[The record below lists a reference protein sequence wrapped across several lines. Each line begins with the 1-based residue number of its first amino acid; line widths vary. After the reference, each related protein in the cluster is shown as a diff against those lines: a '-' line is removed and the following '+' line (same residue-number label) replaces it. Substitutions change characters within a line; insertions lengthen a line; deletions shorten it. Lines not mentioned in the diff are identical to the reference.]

1 MSEKREYSKFQLK
14 IIALFQE
21 EIVTRLDSVASKIHS
36 EDDVMA
42 IVDECY
48 EELFGAQIDIENG
61 AVDICHKPD
70 GTLSH

>member
-1 MSEKREYSKFQLK
+1 MNEKREYSKFQLK

-21 EIVTRLDSVASKIHS
+21 EIVTRLDSVASQIFS

-42 IVDECY
+42 VVDECY

-61 AVDICHKPD
+61 AVDFCRRPEGALEH
-70 GTLSH
+70 

>member
-1 MSEKREYSKFQLK
+1 MNEKRAYTEFQLK

-21 EIVTRLDSVASKIHS
+21 EIITRLDSVASKIHS

-61 AVDICHKPD
+61 AVDFCRRPE
-70 GTLSH
+70 GALSH

>member
-1 MSEKREYSKFQLK
+1 MESRRQYSQFQLK

-21 EIVTRLDSVASKIHS
+21 EIVNRLDQVASKIHS

-61 AVDICHKPD
+61 AVDICHRPE
-70 GTLSH
+70 GGLTH

>member
-1 MSEKREYSKFQLK
+1 MNEKREYSKFQLK

-21 EIVTRLDSVASKIHS
+21 EIVTRLDNSASQIFS

-42 IVDECY
+42 VVDECY

-61 AVDICHKPD
+61 AVDFCRRPD
-70 GTLSH
+70 GALEH